1 MMLSIC
7 MRVGYFACTIAITIW
22 APIAQS
28 DTSTSQNEAVQ
39 QFASHVARTLATNPG
54 MQAAQASVDA
64 ASAQL
69 SGAALPLNNPEL
81 EAEAETTDV
90 DTYALGISQT
100 IDWHD
105 KRSAYEQVAQAELAA
120 VEMQLNALRLDK
132 ASELLD
138 TIGALTTRQ
147 KVVFFSERRTKVLE
161 RSKKLAK
168 QRYSAG
174 DIPLTDLQL
183 SRLLLSE
190 AMMQHARNVADL
202 NQAKSDYFS
211 ISGQP
216 AEEEFELPDQLPIAL
231 PSALGHIA
239 LAQNHPSV
247 KAALQAAQAARQQI
261 NATDRERKADPSF
274 GLAAGRE
281 GKDNL
286 IRLSFSIPL
295 QFRNNYQSNVDTAQ
309 AKALQ
314 ADQEA
319 QQTYRNLLARLNG
332 AQESYKLI
340 AQAWGL
346 WKSQGRSSL
355 QQRISLLEQLWK
367 AGEMDTTDY
376 LIQVQQTLDT
386 QIAGV
391 ELHGELWS
399 AWIEWLSA
407 SGTLGIWL
415 NQDHMEQ

>member
-7 MRVGYFACTIAITIW
+7 MRAGYFACAIAITIW

-28 DTSTSQNEAVQ
+28 DTNTSQNKSVQ
-39 QFASHVARTLATNPG
+39 QLASLVARTLATNPQ

-69 SGAALPLNNPEL
+69 RGTALPLNNPEL

-90 DTYALGISQT
+90 DTYTLGIRQT

-105 KRSAYEQVAQAELAA
+105 KQNAYEQVAQAELTA
-120 VEMQLNALRLDK
+120 VEMQFAALRFSK

-138 TIGALTTRQ
+138 IIGQLATRH
-147 KVVFFSERRTKVLE
+147 KISLLSARRTKILK
-161 RSKKLAK
+161 RFTKLAK

-174 DIPLTDLQL
+174 DISLIDLELARL
-183 SRLLLSE
+183 SLSE
-190 AMMQHARNVADL
+190 AVMQQAKSGVDL

-211 ISGQP
+211 ISGQL
-216 AEEEFELPDQLPIAL
+216 AEEEIELPDQLPVAL
-231 PSALGHIA
+231 PSALDHMA

-247 KAALQAAQAARQQI
+247 KAAHQSAQAARYQI
-261 NATDRERKADPSF
+261 NAADRERKTDPSF

-281 GKDNL
+281 GEDNL

-295 QFRNNYQSNVDTAQ
+295 QFRNNFQSNVDTAQ

-340 AQAWGL
+340 AQAWRL
-346 WKSQGRSSL
+346 WNSQGRNSL

-367 AGEMDTTDY
+367 AGEVDTTDY
-376 LIQVQQTLDT
+376 LFQVQQTLNT
-386 QIAGV
+386 QISGV
-391 ELHGELWS
+391 ELHGDLWS
-399 AWIEWLSA
+399 AWIDWLSA
-407 SGTLGIWL
+407 SGTLDIWL
-415 NQDHMEQ
+415 NQDNMEQ